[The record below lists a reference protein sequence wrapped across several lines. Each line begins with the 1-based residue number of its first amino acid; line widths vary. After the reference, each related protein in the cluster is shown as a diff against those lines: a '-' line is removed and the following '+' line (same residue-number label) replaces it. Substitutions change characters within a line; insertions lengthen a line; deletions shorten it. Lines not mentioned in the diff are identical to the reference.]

1 MYKKGEFYKL
11 NTPDNIG
18 VVIQDTHKDSNDVR
32 MFLVKDNEIIYNPA
46 YYIKKEFVGEKIEN
60 LKLELD
66 I

>member
-11 NTPDNIG
+11 NTPNNIG
-18 VVIQDTHKDSNDVR
+18 VVIKDTHIDSKDVR

-46 YYIKKEFVGEKIEN
+46 YCIKKEFIGEKIEC